1 MWRKES
7 RYPKSGI
14 KLCMFMWI
22 FICHYYKHAVAF
34 QKLLGVWY
42 RYMHSC
48 LLGQLFVAIL
58 TVIVCQIFFYSSG
71 SPGSRSSGRSRS
83 SRCWDNSNSSPHRK
97 HGSSKSSSQ
106 RWSPDTSSRRCAD
119 MLYFTLMIPN
129 ILCSL
134 SYKLIL
140 NPAWLNAVASC
151 CLCMLLVP
159 FLFLNN
165 DSRLVSGREIVFVNI
180 WVIWIIN
187 YSNFKTVL
195 ILILF

>member
-1 MWRKES
+1 
-7 RYPKSGI
+7 
-14 KLCMFMWI
+14 
-22 FICHYYKHAVAF
+22 
-34 QKLLGVWY
+34 
-42 RYMHSC
+42 MHSC
-48 LLGQLFVAIL
+48 LLGQLFAAIF
-58 TVIVCQIFFYSSG
+58 TVIVFQIFFFYSSG

-83 SRCWDNSNSSPHRK
+83 SRCWDNSNTSPHRK

-106 RWSPDTSSRRCAD
+106 RWSPDTSSRRCAG

-140 NPAWLNAVASC
+140 NPVGLNVVASC

-159 FLFLNN
+159 FLSLYNN
-165 DSRLVSGREIVFVNI
+165 SRLVSVREIVFINI

-187 YSNFKTVL
+187 YYSNFKTVL